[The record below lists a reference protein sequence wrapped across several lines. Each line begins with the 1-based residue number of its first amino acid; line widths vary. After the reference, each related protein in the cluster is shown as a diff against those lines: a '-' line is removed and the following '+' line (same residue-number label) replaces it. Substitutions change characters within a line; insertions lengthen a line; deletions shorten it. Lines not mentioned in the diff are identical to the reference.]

1 MSLDYSMDSLHYL
14 DPNPDGNPLIL
25 LIHGLGSEASSWRL
39 QMEFLSL
46 KGFRPLAVDVPG
58 FGKSPYPA
66 GKWSIKRIA
75 EIISGFI
82 SKLTSQPV
90 IVCGISMG
98 GTIALQMAL
107 DRQSQVAGLVLLNTF
122 ARLYPRKPD
131 EWFYFLQR
139 IMIVQFMDFRQQADR
154 VSWRIFPKPD
164 QADLRSELKQEILQ
178 ADRRAYRAAMRSLG
192 LFDVRNHLKNLKIP
206 VLVLTGENDTTVS
219 RPNQD
224 ELARKLPTACQVIIP
239 DSGHGSIA
247 DQPAIVNREIYQF
260 ITSLNLVKT

>member
-1 MSLDYSMDSLHYL
+1 MDSLHYL
-14 DPNPDGNPLIL
+14 DPNPDGNPFVL

-39 QMEFLSL
+39 QMDFLCL
-46 KGFRPLAVDVPG
+46 KGFRPVAIDVPG
-58 FGKSPYPA
+58 FGKSPYPE

-75 EIISGFI
+75 EIFSGFMT
-82 SKLTSQPV
+82 KLTSQPA
-90 IVCGISMG
+90 IICGISMG

-107 DRQSQVAGLVLLNTF
+107 DWQSQAAGLVLLNTF

-139 IMIVQFMDFRQQADR
+139 LMIVQFMDFRQQADR

-164 QADLRSELKQEILQ
+164 QVVLRSELKQEILQ
-178 ADRRAYRAAMRSLG
+178 ADRRAYQAAMRSLG
-192 LFDVRNHLKNLKIP
+192 LFDVRKRLKNLNIP
-206 VLVLTGENDTTVS
+206 VLILSGENDTTVS

-224 ELARKLPTACQVIIP
+224 ELARKIPTACQVVIP

-247 DQPAIVNREIYQF
+247 DQPDIVNCEIYQF
-260 ITSLNLVKT
+260 ITSLNLVKP